1 MSAGAGGCLEEFDL
15 LELELQVVVSYLTGV
30 LGLSFSP
37 LQEQQQMT
45 LSTEPALQL
54 PKPFKNFE
62 REAERWLNS

>member
-1 MSAGAGGCLEEFDL
+1 MSAGAGGCLEDIGPSGAGVTSGG
-15 LELELQVVVSYLTGV
+15 ELPNRGAGV
-30 LGLSFSP
+30 SFSP